1 MIKLLWRFFLL
12 AALAAG
18 FAWIADRPGTLTI
31 RWLGR
36 EIEMSF
42 IAGVVVAVLAVVAIW
57 FVWSL
62 FRRLWASPQA
72 VGRYWAFRKNRK
84 GYESLSRGI
93 IAAGAGD
100 AAAAAKHAAIAGNSL
115 ADEPLV
121 NVLAAQAAQLK
132 GDRASVKRIFEAMTK
147 SPDTEALGLRGL
159 FSEARQSGDIAAAR
173 RHAERALALNPRLSW
188 ASAAVLQLQSAAKDW
203 TAAAATLGQQ
213 MKSGLLPVA
222 EGNRKQAAMLA
233 AQALALEDSDKDAGA
248 GTGAE
253 GAQARSRARARGTG
267 GGARADLPGLD
278 AQGLEDPQGDLD
290 RLAPS
295 RHRRVQAHLI
305 PGEGPEAR
313 YDRVRDL
320 LKEHKGG
327 IEGAVALARAAAKA
341 KRWDVAREALAPY
354 LDDRPQ
360 ARICALM
367 ADIEEAAGDKGRA
380 REWLARALTAPRD
393 PIWVSDGVASP
404 RWTPVSPVSGEIVP
418 CEWKAPFEMPEQ
430 TRNRSARREPPP
442 AASASRA
449 AWRPRQSHSKPR
461 KWSCPSARPTTRA
474 CPKTSIRPTASR
486 RSLAGRGLKFPSH
499 NGCGPSKIPYTPRRH
514 GKPL

>member
-1 MIKLLWRFFLL
+1 MIRLLWRFVLL
-12 AALAAG
+12 VALAAG

-42 IAGVVVAVLAVVAIW
+42 IAGVVIAVLAVVAIW

-62 FRRLWASPQA
+62 FRRLWSSPQA
-72 VGRYWAFRKNRK
+72 VGRYCAFRKNRK

-100 AAAAAKHAAIAGNSL
+100 ATAAARHAAIAGNALS
-115 ADEPLV
+115 DEPLV

-159 FSEARQSGDIAAAR
+159 FSEARQSGDMAAAR

-188 ASAAVLQLQSAAKDW
+188 ASTAVLQLQSAARDW

-213 MKSGLLPVA
+213 IKSGLIPPA

-233 AQALALEDSDKDAGA
+233 AQALALEETNK
-248 GTGAE
+248 
-253 GAQARSRARARGTG
+253 AQALELALKAHKLDPALVPAAITAARV
-267 GGARADLPGLD
+267 LL
-278 AQGLEDPQGDLD
+278 
-290 RLAPS
+290 S
-295 RHRRVQAHLI
+295 QASTRKASKILKESWVLSPHPDIAELQANLI
-305 PGEGPEAR
+305 PGDPPEAR
-313 YDRVRDL
+313 LDRVRDL
-320 LKEHKGG
+320 LKEDKGG
-327 IEGAVALARAAAKA
+327 LEGAVALARAAIRA
-341 KRWDVAREALAPY
+341 KRWEMARDALKPWAEN
-354 LDDRPQ
+354 RPQ
-360 ARICALM
+360 ARVCAMM
-367 ADIEEAAGDKGRA
+367 ADIEEAQGDIGRA
-380 REWLARALTAPRD
+380 REWLSRALHAPRD

-430 TRNRSARREPPP
+430 LEADPLPQPP
-442 AASASRA
+442 AAPRPAPEASPPKAIEAPKMVVPQRA
-449 AWRPRQSHSKPR
+449 PDDPGLPEDFDAPPG
-461 KWSCPSARPTTRA
+461 AN
-474 CPKTSIRPTASR
+474 R
-486 RSLAGRGLKFPSH
+486 RSLPAEG
-499 NGCGPSKIPYTPRRH
+499 
-514 GKPL
+514 

>member
-1 MIKLLWRFFLL
+1 MIKLLWRFSLL
-12 AALAAG
+12 VALAAG

-42 IAGVVVAVLAVVAIW
+42 IAGVVAAVLAVVAIW

-72 VGRYWAFRKNRK
+72 VGRYWAYRKNRK

-100 AAAAAKHAAIAGNSL
+100 ASAAAKHAAIAGNSL

-159 FSEARQSGDIAAAR
+159 FSEARQSGDMAAAR

-188 ASAAVLQLQSAAKDW
+188 ASGAVLQLQSAARDW
-203 TAAAATLGQQ
+203 PAAAATLSQQ
-213 MKSGLLPVA
+213 MKSGLMPVA

-233 AQALALEDSDKDAGA
+233 AQALALEDSDRPQALDLALKAHKLDPALVPA
-248 GTGAE
+248 ALVAARVLISQASTRKASKILKETWLVSPHPDIAE
-253 GAQARSRARARGTG
+253 I
-267 GGARADLPGLD
+267 
-278 AQGLEDPQGDLD
+278 
-290 RLAPS
+290 
-295 RHRRVQAHLI
+295 QAHLI
-305 PGEGPEAR
+305 PGEGPQSR
-313 YDRVRDL
+313 YDRVREL

-327 IEGAVALARAAAKA
+327 LEGAVALARAAAKA
-341 KRWDVAREALAPY
+341 KHWDVAREALAPW

-367 ADIEEAAGDKGRA
+367 ADIEEASGDKGRA

-404 RWTPVSPVSGEIVP
+404 RWTPVSPVSGDIVP

-430 TRNRSARREPPP
+430 LEPDRPQELPAAETAPAPVEPPP
-442 AASASRA
+442 KSLEAPKMVVPQ
-449 AWRPRQSHSKPR
+449 RPPDDPGLPEDFDSP
-461 KWSCPSARPTTRA
+461 PPTT
-474 CPKTSIRPTASR
+474 R
-486 RSLAGRGLKFPSH
+486 RSLAAEG
-499 NGCGPSKIPYTPRRH
+499 
-514 GKPL
+514 

>member
-12 AALAAG
+12 VLLAAG
-18 FAWIADRPGTLTI
+18 FAWIADRPGTLTV

-42 IAGVVVAVLAVVAIW
+42 IAGVVLAVLAVVAIW

-62 FRRLWASPQA
+62 FRRLWSSPQA
-72 VGRYWAFRKNRK
+72 VGRYWAYRRNRK

-100 AAAAAKHAAIAGNSL
+100 ASAAARHAAIAGNSL
-115 ADEPLV
+115 SDEPLV

-159 FSEARQSGDIAAAR
+159 FSEARQAGDMSAAR

-188 ASAAVLQLQSAAKDW
+188 ASGAVLQLQSAARDW
-203 TAAAATLGQQ
+203 PAAAATLGQQ
-213 MKSGLLPVA
+213 IKTGLVPAA
-222 EGNRKQAAMLA
+222 EGNRKLAAVLS
-233 AQALALEDSDKDAGA
+233 AQALALEDTDRTQALELAQKAHKLDPALVPAALVAARVLISQASTRKASKFLKETWLASPHPDI
-248 GTGAE
+248 AE
-253 GAQARSRARARGTG
+253 
-267 GGARADLPGLD
+267 L
-278 AQGLEDPQGDLD
+278 
-290 RLAPS
+290 
-295 RHRRVQAHLI
+295 QAHLI

-313 YDRVRDL
+313 YDRVREL
-320 LKEHKGG
+320 LKESKGG
-327 IEGAVALARAAAKA
+327 IEGAVALARAAARA
-341 KRWDVAREALAPY
+341 KHWDVARDALAPF
-354 LDDRPQ
+354 LDQRPQ

-367 ADIEEAAGDKGRA
+367 ADIEEASGDKGRA
-380 REWLARALTAPRD
+380 REWLSRALTAPRD

-430 TRNRSARREPPP
+430 LEPDRP
-442 AASASRA
+442 AAAVPA
-449 AWRPRQSHSKPR
+449 AV
-461 KWSCPSARPTTRA
+461 PSATAETEPAPQESPPKSLEAPKMVVPQRPPDDPGLPEDFDA
-474 CPKTSIRPTASR
+474 PQPASR
-486 RSLAGRGLKFPSH
+486 RSLPAEG
-499 NGCGPSKIPYTPRRH
+499 
-514 GKPL
+514 